1 MSLFSKKSYPAHLQ
15 DELPFGKQVL
25 IFFWEV
31 FKVLVISLVIIVP
44 IRHFLIKPF
53 YVKGASMEPNFQDHE
68 YLIINQLGYRL
79 GEPSRGDAVVF
90 RYPFDTRQYFIK
102 RVIGLPGET
111 VTISAGTVTISNA
124 QHPNGVVLL
133 ESYLA
138 SNVDTVGEVRV
149 ELGLDEYYVLGD
161 NRQSSLDS
169 RAFGPVKRDLI
180 VGETFLR
187 GWPIDRAGIVTN
199 NLQYNL

>member
-1 MSLFSKKSYPAHLQ
+1 MSLFSRNRYPAHLE

-53 YVKGASMEPNFQDHE
+53 YVKGASMEPNFYDHE

-111 VTISAGTVTISNA
+111 VKISGGNVTIINA
-124 QHPNGVVLL
+124 GYPNGVVLQ
-133 ESYLA
+133 ESYL
-138 SNVDTVGEVRV
+138 SPSIDTLGEVQV
-149 ELGLDEYYVLGD
+149 TLTADEYYVLGD

-180 VGETFLR
+180 IGETFLR
-187 GWPIDRAGIVTN
+187 GWPINKAGLVTN
-199 NLQYNL
+199 QTNYNL